1 MRNSR
6 SRSRHGYRRFF
17 HAVPEGMTEGN
28 FRFPDCKLECDRTW
42 AKCSV
47 HNEALADTRRWP
59 SPCARDRACWVALDR
74 WIGNRRHVRI
84 ARIQAGG
91 SHRNTAP
98 GRCTRVERYRC
109 GKYRFGDAATK
120 RSRLVRIRA
129 LHAEGSNR
137 TLWAGLACA
146 PDTPLMR

>member
-6 SRSRHGYRRFF
+6 SRSRHGCHRFF

-28 FRFPDCKLECDRTW
+28 FRFPGCKLECDRTW

-47 HNEALADTRRWP
+47 HNVALADTRRWP
-59 SPCARDRACWVALDR
+59 SPCARNRARWVALDQ

-91 SHRNTAP
+91 SHRNIAP
-98 GRCTRVERYRC
+98 GRCIRVERYQWRE
-109 GKYRFGDAATK
+109 YRFRGVATN
-120 RSRLVRIRA
+120 RNRLVRIRA
-129 LHAEGSNR
+129 LHAEESNQ
-137 TLWAGLACA
+137 TLWARPACA
-146 PDTPLMR
+146 PDTPRM